1 MDDLE
6 KQLTSTRIKD
16 EDSSIDW
23 LGCQIALKC
32 FVDCHTIN
40 IGIIHKPVKINPQC
54 SAVTRKWYKLLETI
68 FYHLPPQAFCPA
80 MAKFL

>member
-6 KQLTSTRIKD
+6 EQLTSTRIKD

-23 LGCQIALKC
+23 LRCQIALKC

-40 IGIIHKPVKINPQC
+40 IGIIHKPVKINPQY
-54 SAVTRKWYKLLETI
+54 SAVTRK
-68 FYHLPPQAFCPA
+68 
-80 MAKFL
+80 

>member
-6 KQLTSTRIKD
+6 EQLTSTRIKD

-23 LGCQIALKC
+23 LCCQIALKC

-40 IGIIHKPVKINPQC
+40 IGIIHKPVKINNNNNNI
-54 SAVTRKWYKLLETI
+54 Y
-68 FYHLPPQAFCPA
+68 
-80 MAKFL
+80 